1 MLTKILTEDFEL
13 KISKNLCCAGKF
25 DGKNLS
31 IIFVSPGGKVYKY
44 SPFLKGSENEFI
56 ELIDMEQEVI
66 SITCNQLD
74 PSIDRD
80 LLIIGTKNKLLLYDV
95 EKNSDLFYQEIS
107 DEISTIISG
116 YLCDSE
122 SPYILAGEN
131 CLVQGFDYHGDE
143 VYWITTGD
151 KVTNFAIEMDK
162 KKNPILY
169 VSSED
174 SYLRCFK
181 NDQLI
186 QEIPEQGLITNLCSL
201 GHNTISYS
209 MENGEIGVYS
219 DYQKKWSVKTKYT
232 VNSLIYPKNVINGLC
247 IGYNN
252 GLIELR
258 DIDNGKLL
266 FSNTGITNTI
276 INDSP
281 VAGFIYGDFTNNE
294 EYSLIEL
301 TTDGKIII
309 YKKSLNYDHS
319 IDYQNKIYE
328 LTKKKQDL
336 LLEHKTLKERSLTI
350 SSNAD
355 ILSKESILDSFVEI
369 QINQEI
375 LDDKFLNGQI
385 VLIVVPKENVTID
398 VINVSSIVLFEDN
411 TFTIFPKVSK
421 MQPPF
426 HVPINFVHEI
436 KGEISIKLLCQI
448 RTKEGNI
455 NRVYDK
461 KLEIPEFIMFKTV
474 KNMDMDGVSNL
485 KFTLNCKILDVVK
498 WMKNNFLIKKKEDL
512 TETFSSIRGN
522 FIYLPDGS
530 KISITA
536 QISDDS
542 LISVTIFTENLE
554 IAGRCFQHLISVT
567 DPSDI
572 NVVLRNFPTEKQKLI
587 DILSN
592 IEDFNVNRMKLST
605 EIATLSDQLVRFFIL
620 AEDSKEINDIQNLR
634 KGYYAINNLNH
645 DIFLEYSKRSS
656 NHEQLV
662 NALKD
667 VNKII
672 HKAANLRYGKE
683 KTAIIS
689 EAREAIKNNTISVL
703 TNLLFD

>member
-1 MLTKILTEDFEL
+1 
-13 KISKNLCCAGKF
+13 
-25 DGKNLS
+25 
-31 IIFVSPGGKVYKY
+31 
-44 SPFLKGSENEFI
+44 
-56 ELIDMEQEVI
+56 
-66 SITCNQLD
+66 
-74 PSIDRD
+74 
-80 LLIIGTKNKLLLYDV
+80 
-95 EKNSDLFYQEIS
+95 
-107 DEISTIISG
+107 
-116 YLCDSE
+116 
-122 SPYILAGEN
+122 
-131 CLVQGFDYHGDE
+131 
-143 VYWITTGD
+143 
-151 KVTNFAIEMDK
+151 
-162 KKNPILY
+162 
-169 VSSED
+169 
-174 SYLRCFK
+174 
-181 NDQLI
+181 
-186 QEIPEQGLITNLCSL
+186 
-201 GHNTISYS
+201 
-209 MENGEIGVYS
+209 
-219 DYQKKWSVKTKYT
+219 
-232 VNSLIYPKNVINGLC
+232 
-247 IGYNN
+247 
-252 GLIELR
+252 
-258 DIDNGKLL
+258 
-266 FSNTGITNTI
+266 
-276 INDSP
+276 
-281 VAGFIYGDFTNNE
+281 
-294 EYSLIEL
+294 
-301 TTDGKIII
+301 
-309 YKKSLNYDHS
+309 
-319 IDYQNKIYE
+319 
-328 LTKKKQDL
+328 
-336 LLEHKTLKERSLTI
+336 
-350 SSNAD
+350 
-355 ILSKESILDSFVEI
+355 
-369 QINQEI
+369 
-375 LDDKFLNGQI
+375 
-385 VLIVVPKENVTID
+385 
-398 VINVSSIVLFEDN
+398 
-411 TFTIFPKVSK
+411 

-703 TNLLFD
+703 TNLFFY